1 MFSLYFKQDDTVE
14 IDGKTYDLNISF
26 DNVLKII
33 ELMKEERIANDKK
46 VEMAIRLFF
55 KFEKDEVI
63 PFDFETQY
71 NAFLSIFE
79 EYVKQEEKAQ
89 EYDIKGNPMP
99 VYTKDKERFYSL
111 KHDAEYIYASFMQA
125 YGIDLIEQQGK
136 LHWFK
141 FQALLSGL
149 PKDTKFCEV
158 VSIRQWKKPNK
169 GDTEEKQMSKL
180 QEHYRL
186 PDEDVGEEE

>member
-33 ELMKEERIANDKK
+33 ELMKEERIANVAK
-46 VEMAIRLFF
+46 VDMAIRLFF

-71 NAFLSIFE
+71 QAMMSIFE
-79 EYVKQEEKAQ
+79 EYINQKEETVEIDRQ
-89 EYDIKGNPMP
+89 GNPMP
-99 VYTKDKERFYSL
+99 VYEKDTKQYYSL
-111 KHDAEYIYASFMQA
+111 KYDAEYIYASFMQA
-125 YGIDLIEQQGK
+125 YGMDLLEQQGK

-169 GDTEEKQMSKL
+169 GDTEEKQMREL
-180 QEHYRL
+180 QEYYRL
-186 PDEDVGEEE
+186 PDDDVGEEE

>member
-71 NAFLSIFE
+71 NAFLSIFG

-141 FQALLSGL
+141 FL
-149 PKDTKFCEV
+149 
-158 VSIRQWKKPNK
+158 
-169 GDTEEKQMSKL
+169 
-180 QEHYRL
+180 
-186 PDEDVGEEE
+186 

>member
-33 ELMKEERIANDKK
+33 ELMKEERIANVAK
-46 VEMAIRLFF
+46 VDMAIRLFF
-55 KFEKDEVI
+55 KFEKDKVI

-71 NAFLSIFE
+71 QAVMSIFE
-79 EYVKQEEKAQ
+79 EYINQKEETIEKDRQ
-89 EYDIKGNPMP
+89 GNLMP
-99 VYTKDKERFYSL
+99 VYEKDTKQYYSL
-111 KHDAEYIYASFMQA
+111 KYDAEYIYASFMQA

-136 LHWFK
+136 MHWFK

-149 PKDTKFCEV
+149 PKDTKFCEI

-169 GDTEEKQMSKL
+169 NDTEDKQMTKL
-180 QEHYRL
+180 KDYYKL
-186 PDEDVGEEE
+186 PDED

>member
-1 MFSLYFKQDDTVE
+1 MFSFYFKQDDSIE
-14 IDGKTYDLNISF
+14 IDGRKYQLNISF
-26 DNVLKII
+26 DNILKII
-33 ELMKEERIANDKK
+33 ELMKEERIANVAK
-46 VEMAIRLFF
+46 VDMAIRLFF

-99 VYTKDKERFYSL
+99 VYEKDTKQYYSL
-111 KHDAEYIYASFMQA
+111 KYDAEYIYASFMQA
-125 YGIDLIEQQGK
+125 YGIDLLEQQGK

-149 PKDTKFCEV
+149 PKDTKFCEI

-169 GDTEEKQMSKL
+169 NDTEAKQMAKL
-180 QEHYRL
+180 KDYYKL
-186 PDEDVGEEE
+186 PDDD

>member
-1 MFSLYFKQDDTVE
+1 MFSLYFKQDDTIE

-26 DNVLKII
+26 DNILKII

-55 KFEKDEVI
+55 KFEKDKVI

-71 NAFLSIFE
+71 QAVMSIFDEYINQKE
-79 EYVKQEEKAQ
+79 EVEKV
-89 EYDIKGNPMP
+89 DIHGNPMP
-99 VYTKDKERFYSL
+99 VYEKDTKQYYSL
-111 KHDAEYIYASFMQA
+111 KYDAEYIYASFMQA
-125 YGIDLIEQQGK
+125 YGIDLLEQQGK

-186 PDEDVGEEE
+186 PDEDVGDEE

>member
-33 ELMKEERIANDKK
+33 ELMKEERIANVAK
-46 VEMAIRLFF
+46 VDMAIRLFF
-55 KFEKDEVI
+55 KFEKDKVI
-63 PFDFETQY
+63 PFDFGTQHQ
-71 NAFLSIFE
+71 AVLSIFE
-79 EYVKQEEKAQ
+79 EYINQKEETIEKDRQ
-89 EYDIKGNPMP
+89 GNPMP
-99 VYTKDKERFYSL
+99 VYEKDTKQYYSL
-111 KHDAEYIYASFMQA
+111 KYDAEYIYASFMQA

-136 LHWFK
+136 MHWFK

-158 VSIRQWKKPNK
+158 VSIRRWEKPNK
-169 GDTEEKQMSKL
+169 GDTEEKQMREL

>member
-1 MFSLYFKQDDTVE
+1 MFSLYFKQDDSIE
-14 IDGKTYDLNISF
+14 IDGITYQLNISF
-26 DNVLKII
+26 DNILKVI

-71 NAFLSIFE
+71 NAFLSIFG
-79 EYVKQEEKAQ
+79 EYVKQEEKTQ

-99 VYTKDKERFYSL
+99 VYTKDKDRFYSL

-149 PKDTKFCEV
+149 PKDTKFCEI

-169 GDTEEKQMSKL
+169 NDTEAKQMAKL
-180 QEHYRL
+180 KDYYKL
-186 PDEDVGEEE
+186 PDDD

>member
-33 ELMKEERIANDKK
+33 ELMKEERIANVAK
-46 VEMAIRLFF
+46 VDMAIRLFF
-55 KFEKDEVI
+55 KFEKDKVI
-63 PFDFETQY
+63 PFDFGTQHQ
-71 NAFLSIFE
+71 AVLSIFE
-79 EYVKQEEKAQ
+79 EYINQKEETIEKDRQ
-89 EYDIKGNPMP
+89 GNPMP
-99 VYTKDKERFYSL
+99 VYEKDTKQYYSL
-111 KHDAEYIYASFMQA
+111 KYDAEYIYASFMQA

-136 LHWFK
+136 MHWFK
-141 FQALLSGL
+141 FRALLSGL

-158 VSIRQWKKPNK
+158 VSIRQWEKPNK
-169 GDTEEKQMSKL
+169 GDTEEKQMREL

>member
-1 MFSLYFKQDDTVE
+1 MFSFYFKQDDSIE
-14 IDGKTYDLNISF
+14 IDGRKYQLNISF
-26 DNVLKII
+26 DNILKVI

-55 KFEKDEVI
+55 RFDSGQDI

-149 PKDTKFCEV
+149 PKDTKFCEI

-169 GDTEEKQMSKL
+169 NDTEAKQMAKL
-180 QEHYRL
+180 KDYYKL
-186 PDEDVGEEE
+186 PDDD

>member
-55 KFEKDEVI
+55 RFDSRQHI

-79 EYVKQEEKAQ
+79 EYVKQEEKTQ

-99 VYTKDKERFYSL
+99 VYKKDTKQYYSL
-111 KHDAEYIYASFMQA
+111 KYDAEYIYASFMQA
-125 YGIDLIEQQGK
+125 YGIDLLEQQGK

>member
-55 KFEKDEVI
+55 RFDSRQHI

-71 NAFLSIFE
+71 NTFLSIFE
-79 EYVKQEEKAQ
+79 EYVKQEEKSQ
-89 EYDIKGNPMP
+89 EYDRQGNPMP
-99 VYTKDKERFYSL
+99 VYEKDTKQYYSL
-111 KHDAEYIYASFMQA
+111 KYDAEYIYASFMQA
-125 YGIDLIEQQGK
+125 YGIDLLEQQGK

-186 PDEDVGEEE
+186 PDEDVGEEG

>member
-1 MFSLYFKQDDTVE
+1 
-14 IDGKTYDLNISF
+14 
-26 DNVLKII
+26 
-33 ELMKEERIANDKK
+33 
-46 VEMAIRLFF
+46 
-55 KFEKDEVI
+55 
-63 PFDFETQY
+63 
-71 NAFLSIFE
+71 
-79 EYVKQEEKAQ
+79 
-89 EYDIKGNPMP
+89 MP

-149 PKDTKFCEV
+149 PKDTKFCEI

-169 GDTEEKQMSKL
+169 NDTEAKQMAKL
-180 QEHYRL
+180 KDYYKL
-186 PDEDVGEEE
+186 PDDD